1 MTLSATPWAGG
12 QPIGARVKES
22 QIVDLQGQVF
32 HFGNHAFR
40 HAKAVELINNG
51 MSLVHVQKWMTHYS
65 PEMTL
70 RYARLLDTTMREEWE
85 RVTQQGPFRFDATG
99 KPTKVTLEELA
110 NEDIIEWEYMRA
122 HLDAVR
128 VALGIC
134 MKPSK
139 CHVASNSTQAL
150 PAPFL
155 CTTPAF
161 LPGFEHHIQDTQAII
176 DRGKALGRT
185 IWVEKNRATLI
196 RLESITR
203 VVRTG
208 KAHHKAGMRGREY
221 GKDER

>member
-1 MTLSATPWAGG
+1 MPPLGEL
-12 QPIGARVKES
+12 VS
-22 QIVDLQGQVF
+22 QALNRLAQRCQILDLQGQVF

-40 HAKAVELINNG
+40 HTKAVELINNG
-51 MSLVHVQKWMTHYS
+51 MSLVHVQKWMAHYS

-85 RVTQQGPFRFDATG
+85 RVTQQGLFRFDATG

-110 NEDIIEWEYMRA
+110 NEDMIEWEYMRA

-134 MKPSK
+134 MKPVK
-139 CHVASNSTQAL
+139 MPCGQQLDPYLTC
-150 PAPFL
+150 PFL

-161 LPGFEHHIQDTQAII
+161 LPEFEHHIQDTQAII
-176 DRGKALGRT
+176 ERGKALGRT
-185 IWVEKNRATLI
+185 TWVEKNQTTLI
-196 RLESITR
+196 RLETITR
-203 VVRTG
+203 VLRTG
-208 KAHHKAGMRGREY
+208 KTHHKAGKRGREY